1 MLDGMSEANGIGA
14 RWSTE
19 QSVGRAASASST
31 RTLQRTLRSAI
42 CCSGVGLH
50 SGETV
55 NMTLAPADPDTGVV
69 FRRTDLKNG
78 ARDIPARFDAVV
90 DTRLCTTLGN
100 DHGARVATVEHLMAA
115 LAGCGVD
122 NAIVE
127 IDAPEVP
134 VMDGSSEPFVFLIE
148 CAGVVDQAAARR
160 TLVVRRPVAIEE
172 GEARAALEPSDGFVI
187 SLDIDFASRAIGRQ
201 ELHLEVSDLTFKR
214 EISRAR
220 TFGFLH
226 EVEALRAAGLARGG
240 SLDNAVVVDGDEV
253 LNEDGLRFEDEFV
266 RHKVLDCIGD
276 MALAGAPIAGRLR
289 GRRTGHG
296 LNNRLLRALF
306 ADPDNYTLA
315 PASEFAAAAE

>member
-1 MLDGMSEANGIGA
+1 MSEANGIGA
-14 RWSTE
+14 RWSAANGSTD
-19 QSVGRAASASST
+19 RAVASPT
-31 RTLQRTLRSAI
+31 DGLQRTLRSAI

-55 NMTLAPADPDTGVV
+55 TMTLTPAEPDVGIV

-100 DHGARVATVEHLMAA
+100 DHGTRVATVEHLMAA

-160 TLVVRRPVAIEE
+160 TLVVRRPVAVEE
-172 GEARAALEPSDGFVI
+172 GDARASLEPSDGFTI

-201 ELHLEVSDLTFKR
+201 ELHLDVCDLSFKR

-240 SLDNAVVVDGDEV
+240 SLDNAVVVDGDTV
-253 LNEDGLRFEDEFV
+253 LNQEGLRFEDEFV

-306 ADPDNYTLA
+306 ADRENYMLA
-315 PASEFAAAAE
+315 PVTELAAAAE

>member
-14 RWSTE
+14 RWSTD
-19 QSVGRAASASST
+19 GAKASAT
-31 RTLQRTLRSAI
+31 EARGLQRTLKSSI
-42 CCSGVGLH
+42 CCSGIGLH

-55 NMTLAPADPDTGVV
+55 NMTLTPADPNTGVV

-78 ARDIPARFDAVV
+78 ARDVPARFDAVV

-100 DHGARVATVEHLMAA
+100 DHGTRVATVEHLMAA

-122 NAIVE
+122 NAIIE
-127 IDAPEVP
+127 LDSPEVP

-148 CAGVVDQAAARR
+148 CAGVVDQAAPRR
-160 TLVVRRPVAIEE
+160 AVMVRRPVAVEE
-172 GEARAALEPSDGFVI
+172 GEARAALEPSDSFLI

-201 ELHLEVSDLTFKR
+201 ELHLEVSDLSFKR

-240 SLDNAVVVDGDEV
+240 SLDNAVVVDGDQV

-276 MALAGAPIAGRLR
+276 MALAGAPILGRLR

-306 ADPDNYTLA
+306 ADRENYVLA
-315 PASEFAAAAE
+315 PVAEFAAAAE